1 MFERT
6 PAERLDR
13 VVDVVLAE
21 PAIALPLPADGEARR
36 LTLTAARVHAAL
48 PPIPAGARFEQR
60 LGRRLA
66 AAQHRQLLA
75 RDWFHVPAWVV
86 VTGAASSA
94 AAVGVTA
101 YAVWRGSRHGGVRRI
116 GGR

>member
-13 VVDVVLAE
+13 IVDVVLAE
-21 PAIALPLPADGEARR
+21 PAVALPVPADAELRR
-36 LTLTAARVHAAL
+36 LTLTAARVHAVL

-60 LGRRLA
+60 LGGRLA
-66 AAQHRQLLA
+66 DAQHRRLLA
-75 RDWFHVPAWVV
+75 RDWFHVPAWLVI
-86 VTGAASSA
+86 TGAASSA

-101 YAVWRGSRHGGVRRI
+101 YAVWRGSRHAGVRRI

>member
-21 PAIALPLPADGEARR
+21 PAASLPVPADVELRR

-48 PPIPAGARFEQR
+48 RPIPAGERFEQR

-66 AAQHRQLLA
+66 EAPHGQLSV

-101 YAVWRGSRHGGVRRI
+101 YAVWRGSRHGGARRI
-116 GGR
+116 AGR